1 MKDRMDPGQ
10 ADKIEELI
18 LTEKETAERSFDS
31 TRFDTRLFERI
42 RNTSEARPAIL
53 SLLMRKPGPVMA
65 ISALVLVTAGF
76 LLFQRL
82 SPSPF
87 QQTVQAMSAVLAE
100 AGDGQRASVESRL
113 AQRIATVEYTDFGWA
128 LKKILYACERESLSG
143 VELTD
148 ALSRVFP
155 EGARQPP
162 PGRDGGKSSF
172 SRMKSFKLRSGEDY
186 QMFFSGFLKIFEE
199 V

>member
-1 MKDRMDPGQ
+1 MEDRMDPSQ

-42 RNTSEARPAIL
+42 RNTSEARPATL
-53 SLLMRKPGPVMA
+53 SVLMRKPRPVIA
-65 ISALVLVTAGF
+65 ISALILVTAGF
-76 LLFQRL
+76 LLFRRL

-100 AGDGQRASVESRL
+100 AGDGQRVTAESRL
-113 AQRIATVEYTDFGWA
+113 AQRIATVEYTNFGWA

-143 VELTD
+143 IELTD

-155 EGARQPP
+155 GEARQSP
-162 PGRDGGKSSF
+162 PGRDAGKFSF
-172 SRMKSFKLRSGEDY
+172 PRMKSLKLRSGEDY
-186 QMFFSGFLKIFEE
+186 QMFFTGFLKKFEE